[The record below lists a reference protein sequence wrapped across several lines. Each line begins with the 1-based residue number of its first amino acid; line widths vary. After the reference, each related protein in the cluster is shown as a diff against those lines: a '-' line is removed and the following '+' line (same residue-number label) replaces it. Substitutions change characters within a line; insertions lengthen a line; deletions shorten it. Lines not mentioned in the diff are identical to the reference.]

1 MDRKQSGFLLIEALI
16 AILIFAFA
24 ILAIV
29 ALQAVVIKET
39 AEAKYRMEAALHTD
53 RLLGQMWASN
63 KVALAADF
71 ASPGGARFATWRDEV
86 INTDLAD
93 SNKTPGLPGA
103 TANPPTVVFGA
114 NNQVTVSVFWQ
125 QPGATAGTPPHQ
137 YVTITQIWDQ

>member
-24 ILAIV
+24 ILALV

-71 ASPGGARFATWRDEV
+71 ASPGGGRFAAWRNELG
-86 INTDLAD
+86 T
-93 SNKTPGLPGA
+93 SGLPGVA
-103 TANPPTVVFGA
+103 ANPPTVVFGA

-125 QPGATAGTPPHQ
+125 QPGAVAGAPPHQ